1 VSLEKLKA
9 ELAGEV
15 NASLLDVVDHLLDKG
30 CVITGNVVFALAEV
44 DLVYLELHV
53 LACAAERM
61 LPQRPDRRDRP
72 DRPGRRR

>member
-15 NASLLDVVDHLLDKG
+15 NVALLDVVDHLLDKG
-30 CVITGNVVFALAEV
+30 CVITGSAVFALAEV
-44 DLVYLELHV
+44 DLVYLELRV

-61 LPQRPDRRDRP
+61 LGSERLR
-72 DRPGRRR
+72 